1 MRHLTT
7 SDYRKMPWA
16 NGLGVTTE
24 ILRVAKPDGGVLW
37 RLSMAAVVEVGAF
50 SLFPGIERN
59 LTVIA
64 GPGFDLVGPGLML
77 RADPLVPVAFPGDVA
92 ISAVG
97 VSAPSND
104 FNVMTE
110 RSLPRPEVRV
120 LRQSEALAPG
130 GTLCLFALDAGKVQV
145 AGTVVTVARHD
156 LLVCDAGVGAR
167 NTGAAAVLA
176 TRLIL

>member
-37 RLSMAAVVEVGAF
+37 RLSMAAVVEDGAF

-64 GPGFDLVGPGLML
+64 GPGFDLVGSGLHL
-77 RADPLVPVAFPGDVA
+77 RAEPLVPVAFPGDVA
-92 ISAVG
+92 IAAAG
-97 VSAPSND
+97 LSAPSDD
-104 FNVMTE
+104 FNVMTD
-110 RSLPRPEVRV
+110 RSLPRPEVCV
-120 LRQSEALAPG
+120 LRQGEAMKPR
-130 GTLCLFALDAGKVQV
+130 GTLCLLAREAGQVEV
-145 AGTVVTVARHD
+145 AGAAVTVARHD
-156 LLVCDAGVGAR
+156 LLVCDVGVGVR
-167 NTGAAAVLA
+167 NPGAAAILA
-176 TRLIL
+176 TRLML